1 MTVTQFKVLC
11 PASPEKLPSALPQG
25 IMQGLHTLS
34 LLWGLLT
41 GLAPMSKD
49 HGSYC
54 STGWPFL
61 CWLSDADLPQDQY
74 EFLSTV

>member
-11 PASPEKLPSALPQG
+11 PASPEKLPNALPQG

-41 GLAPMSKD
+41 GLVPMSKD
-49 HGSYC
+49 HDGSC
-54 STGWPFL
+54 STGFGPSFAGSRML
-61 CWLSDADLPQDQY
+61 TYLKLSMSP
-74 EFLSTV
+74 